1 MKFAIAASGTEMSS
15 PVDDRFGRAA
25 YFIIGDTESNNHE
38 VLENSANVAA
48 AHGAGTGT
56 AQELVSRNVKV
67 VVAGKFG
74 PKAEQV
80 LSAAGIDM
88 VSFTGGTVTEAID
101 RAVQRQTPGAH

>member
-1 MKFAIAASGTEMSS
+1 MKFAIAASGSELSS

-25 YFIIGDTESNNHE
+25 YFIIGDTDSDTRE
-38 VLENSANVAA
+38 VLENSANAAA

-56 AQELVSRNVKV
+56 AQELVSRDVKV

-80 LSAAGIDM
+80 LSAAGISV
-88 VSFTGGTVTEAID
+88 VSFSGGSVADAID
-101 RAVQRQTPGAH
+101 QALKR